1 MTLELVFD
9 FDGTITDTDTIASV
23 VDAALSYHKSVSSP
37 ETCHSL
43 TDAWRHIVKSYMT
56 DLDSYH
62 KSLDPVIH
70 KNCPTPLDATRAQF
84 SNDQRRQVERASLL
98 RVQEAGLFR
107 DLPFEHMF
115 LSGQEHREKNIVK
128 LRNGFSDFIDL
139 IRSPSA
145 LETMSGV
152 HILSVNWS
160 ASYIRGVLSREDIPS
175 IIAND
180 INPADGSI
188 NALPAISDDIAPGD
202 GPGVLAVGSDKLS
215 ALRCLHRR
223 QQKAKPKQS
232 VEIVYFGDST
242 TDLECLLAFGGIVIS
257 PKAETAQRPDTK
269 TTNPSKTTLNGSDL
283 LHVLQTGLNYNV
295 PHVSEYK
302 DEPICWARDF
312 AEIMG
317 SGFLP
322 KRAANTQST
331 KA

>member
-1 MTLELVFD
+1 M
-9 FDGTITDTDTIASV
+9 
-23 VDAALSYHKSVSSP
+23 
-37 ETCHSL
+37 
-43 TDAWRHIVKSYMT
+43 
-56 DLDSYH
+56 
-62 KSLDPVIH
+62 
-70 KNCPTPLDATRAQF
+70 N
-84 SNDQRRQVERASLL
+84 
-98 RVQEAGLFR
+98 
-107 DLPFEHMF
+107 
-115 LSGQEHREKNIVK
+115 
-128 LRNGFSDFIDL
+128 
-139 IRSPSA
+139 
-145 LETMSGV
+145 GV
-152 HILSVNWS
+152 HVLSVNWS
-160 ASYIRGVLSREDIPS
+160 GSYIRGVLSREDIPS

-180 INPADGSI
+180 INPADGAI
-188 NALPAISDDIAPGD
+188 NALPAISDEIASVDWPS
-202 GPGVLAVGSDKLS
+202 VLAVGSDKLS

-242 TDLECLLAFGGIVIS
+242 TDLECLLEFGGIVIS

-269 TTNPSKTTLNGSDL
+269 TTNPSKTTLNGNDL